1 MTRLQGGSQL
11 APDSSPSTGLN
22 EDLLRADFPILERKV
37 RGNRLV
43 YLDNAAST
51 QKPQQVID
59 AISGYY
65 SHSHS
70 NVHRGVH
77 TLSQEAT
84 DLFEGG
90 REKVR
95 KFIGARDTR
104 EIIFVRGT
112 TEAINLVAHSFARP
126 ILSSGDEIALSG
138 MEHHSNIVPWQLLR
152 EETGARLAVAPIT
165 DEGEIDI
172 QALKEILARK
182 PKILA
187 VNHVSNALGT
197 VNPIGEIVEAAH
209 SEGVPVL
216 VDGAQATPHLPVDM
230 QELGCDFYAFSG
242 HKMFGPTGIGVL
254 YGRLDVLET
263 LRPYQGGGDMILSVS
278 FEKTTFNELPYR
290 LEAGTPNVAGVVG
303 LGAAADYLTG
313 IGMDRIQRHDEA
325 LCSYAVERL
334 GAIAGLRIIG
344 TPRQRA
350 GVVSFVLDGVHP
362 HDIGTILDQK
372 GIAVR
377 TGHHCAQPL
386 MDRFGVPATARASFS
401 FYNTLQEVDALCD
414 GLQDVAQYFN

>member
-1 MTRLQGGSQL
+1 MPVKFKNTKITGQVVLITAGAAGIGRTIAESFL
-11 APDSSPSTGLN
+11 ARGCSVHVCDIDQQAIDEFLSANQSASASLADVSSVKQVESLFT
-22 EDLLRADFPILERKV
+22 ELRA
-37 RGNRLV
+37 
-43 YLDNAAST
+43 
-51 QKPQQVID
+51 
-59 AISGYY
+59 
-65 SHSHS
+65 
-70 NVHRGVH
+70 
-77 TLSQEAT
+77 
-84 DLFEGG
+84 
-90 REKVR
+90 
-95 KFIGARDTR
+95 
-104 EIIFVRGT
+104 
-112 TEAINLVAHSFARP
+112 
-126 ILSSGDEIALSG
+126 
-138 MEHHSNIVPWQLLR
+138 
-152 EETGARLAVAPIT
+152 
-165 DEGEIDI
+165 
-172 QALKEILARK
+172 
-182 PKILA
+182 
-187 VNHVSNALGT
+187 
-197 VNPIGEIVEAAH
+197 
-209 SEGVPVL
+209 
-216 VDGAQATPHLPVDM
+216 
-230 QELGCDFYAFSG
+230 
-242 HKMFGPTGIGVL
+242 L

-263 LRPYQGGGDMILSVS
+263 LKPYQGGGDMILSVS